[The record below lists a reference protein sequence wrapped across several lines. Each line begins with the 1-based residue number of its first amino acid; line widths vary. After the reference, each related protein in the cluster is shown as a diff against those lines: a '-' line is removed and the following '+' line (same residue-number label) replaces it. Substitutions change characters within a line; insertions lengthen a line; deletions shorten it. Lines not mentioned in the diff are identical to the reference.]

1 MVVGAVLSEFFFFF
15 TSLVGGEGREGLE
28 GGETRKEVGWADL
41 FFFCGM

>member
-1 MVVGAVLSEFFFFF
+1 MVGAVLSEFF
-15 TSLVGGEGREGLE
+15 SLLLLVGGEGRGRLE